1 MEKKQRKQRKKKRV
15 VDSATPP
22 LVSFT
27 LRLEQALFKDLEKL
41 LEHYDGSRN
50 KYIASLI
57 QLDVSHHAKF
67 QFLNTP
73 VTTQPS
79 DFPDSQN

>member
-1 MEKKQRKQRKKKRV
+1 MEKKQRKPRKKKRV

-22 LVSFT
+22 RVSFT
-27 LRLEQALFKDLEKL
+27 LRLEQDLFNQLEQL
-41 LEHYDGSRN
+41 LAHYDGSRN
-50 KYIASLI
+50 EYIARLI

-79 DFPDSQN
+79 DFPDS